1 MREAGKSSVCKM
13 ASRGDEQFIY
23 ILTSDGC
30 MDVYPDN
37 KSSDFRIMLKDPIDL
52 EDDWEVGLL
61 DINYPYTWTNV
72 GPAAR
77 VYMKYFLDHKVHE
90 INFPDWQ
97 CHSMKE
103 VIKFIEKRLT
113 SEGEG
118 ATKQAAKVHVGLDE
132 LGRFK
137 MGSTAP
143 EFDYGFSP
151 NMMKLLGIAGHDEAD
166 RFTMEAF
173 ESRQATRDR
182 LYTVYKDEN
191 PFDANEEIIK
201 QLKATEDLV
210 TLTRIMK
217 PYIDHTKLNVF
228 EGNEDV
234 IPASVPEK
242 IKEDAIAATILGLFN
257 EWGASWTFLRNYS
270 YFLFHLKDF
279 YEYSENFPPKKLKGV
294 TPGILNPVLRMYIY
308 TNIIEAVDMNDGAKK
323 LLKLVNTRG
332 ESYKT
337 THEVY
342 THPTYHPIQRGGKI
356 AMIHIYISDETGER
370 VPFQHGTV
378 VLTLHFRRQE
388 KKRW

>member
-1 MREAGKSSVCKM
+1 MS
-13 ASRGDEQFIY
+13 SRGEDQFIY

-37 KSSDFRIMLKDPIDL
+37 KTSDFRIMLKDPIDL

-72 GPAAR
+72 GPAAK

-90 INFPDWQ
+90 IEFPDWQ

-113 SEGEG
+113 SEEEG
-118 ATKQAAKVHVGLDE
+118 VGGKQTSKVHVGLDE

-137 MGSTAP
+137 LGSAAP
-143 EFDYGFSP
+143 EFDYGFSQ
-151 NMMKLLGIAGHDEAD
+151 NMMKLLGIAGHEEAEK
-166 RFTMEAF
+166 FTMEAF
-173 ESRQATRDR
+173 ESRHVARER

-191 PFDANEEIIK
+191 PFDANEEVIHK
-201 QLKATEDLV
+201 LKATRDLV
-210 TLTRIMK
+210 ALTRIML
-217 PYIDHTKLNVF
+217 PYVDHKKVNEF
-228 EGNEDV
+228 EANEDV
-234 IPASVPEK
+234 IPSYVPEE
-242 IKEDAIAATILGLFN
+242 IREDVISATILGLFN
-257 EWGASWTFLRNYS
+257 EWGASWTFLRNYA

-279 YEYSENFPPKKLKGV
+279 YDYSENFPPRKLKGV
-294 TPGILNPVLRMYIY
+294 TPGILNPVLRMYVY
-308 TNIIEAVDMNDGAKK
+308 TNIIEPVDMNDGTKK
-323 LLKLVNTRG
+323 LMKLVNTRG

-337 THEVY
+337 THELY
-342 THPTYHPIQRGGKI
+342 THPTYHPVLRGGKI

-388 KKRW
+388 RSRRW